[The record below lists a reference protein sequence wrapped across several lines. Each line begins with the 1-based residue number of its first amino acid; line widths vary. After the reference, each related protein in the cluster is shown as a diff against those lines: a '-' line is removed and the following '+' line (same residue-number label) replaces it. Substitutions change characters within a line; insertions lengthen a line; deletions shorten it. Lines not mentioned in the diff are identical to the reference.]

1 MLYKYK
7 SKFVFNCEQNKK
19 NIFIVEKLTSCF
31 YPHIK
36 DNTMTNRKKTNKDI
50 QNAPQKTKDQTTWTP
65 VTGGEA
71 IKIIGLWHKKI
82 FIAKSVSRHL
92 LFNMRNNRRHQWS
105 RTAYPSDLHGYYNA
119 FKWGKTYIVFLWY
132 QIYICMVNPTKHWD
146 HKIILYWRFCA
157 KPGEWEVMYVSI
169 KRNWPQEYRVYYG

>member
-1 MLYKYK
+1 
-7 SKFVFNCEQNKK
+7 
-19 NIFIVEKLTSCF
+19 
-31 YPHIK
+31 
-36 DNTMTNRKKTNKDI
+36 MTNRKKTNKDI

-119 FKWGKTYIVFLWY
+119 FKWVRFEISLVLCVFFCGPRFVFPSFFLLA
-132 QIYICMVNPTKHWD
+132 MVLTVLYDLLRFLITPLRSSN
-146 HKIILYWRFCA
+146 IIIPISSNYT
-157 KPGEWEVMYVSI
+157 I
-169 KRNWPQEYRVYYG
+169 NKR